1 MRFTTAIFLFLGT
14 LLTSAGYGAT
24 FLLNDYFHTLGGNE
38 VDTGLA
44 LAAAMAGTFVGVPLV
59 GWFSGRAGAAN
70 LAACGALSVAAGFVL
85 LAMLTSITPLIAVGG
100 FLIGL
105 GWGTFYLAAP
115 MAVIERTDDADRAFW
130 FTRFGAF
137 QMAGIGGSPILADFA
152 IRTLHFATVTT
163 FLIVGGIAL
172 AAAVLLAAFQRVAV
186 ALHPAS
192 GSRRWL
198 RDFPAI
204 SRTAAIYPIVM
215 VALGACVFSGILT
228 FQTALV
234 AGTAARASTFFA
246 IYAVTVVLSRWL
258 LAPLVNRAPKE
269 ISAQVLLFIMVL
281 GIIAMFA
288 VPASAVFH
296 VLAALLLGIGYGLVY
311 SIIQTQA
318 VNDSP
323 ADHRPAALTWF
334 VLSYFVGVFGFPS
347 VGGWMLVHAG
357 KNGLLL
363 LILACG
369 LAELALAMWTGK
381 IAYRFNQASM
391 PRAAARPVAKQAV
404 RR

>member
-1 MRFTTAIFLFLGT
+1 MRLSTAILLFLGT
-14 LLTSAGYGAT
+14 LLTAAGYGAT
-24 FLLNDYFHTLGGNE
+24 FMLNDYFHTLGGNE

-44 LAAAMAGTFVGVPLV
+44 LAAAMVGTFVGVPLV

-105 GWGTFYLAAP
+105 GWGAFYLAAP
-115 MAVIERTDDADRAFW
+115 MAVIERTNDGDRVLW
-130 FTRFGAF
+130 FNRFGAF

-152 IRTLHFATVTT
+152 IRTLRFPTVTT
-163 FLIVGGIAL
+163 FLFVGGIAL
-172 AAAVLLAAFQRVAV
+172 AAAVLLAAFERAAV
-186 ALHPAS
+186 AQHPAS
-192 GSRRWL
+192 GPRRWL

-228 FQTALV
+228 FQTSLV
-234 AGTAARASTFFA
+234 AGTTARASTFFA
-246 IYAVTVVLSRWL
+246 VYAITVVLSRWS
-258 LAPLVNRAPKE
+258 LAPLVNRIPKE
-269 ISAQVLLFIMVL
+269 TSAQILLFIMVL

-288 VPASAVFH
+288 VPVSAVFQ
-296 VLAALLLGIGYGLVY
+296 VLAAFLLGIGYGLVY

-323 ADHRPAALTWF
+323 AEHRPAALTWF
-334 VLSYFVGVFGFPS
+334 ALSYFVGVFGFPS
-347 VGGWMLVHAG
+347 LGGWMLVHAG

-363 LILACG
+363 LILVCG
-369 LAELALAMWTGK
+369 LAELALAVWRAWLARAPSIVASETG
-381 IAYRFNQASM
+381 R
-391 PRAAARPVAKQAV
+391 
-404 RR
+404 